1 MAKKIRLGVIGG
13 GGDSLIGVLHRVA
26 SHINDNYQIVGGVFN
41 PDFDLNMEFAKE
53 IDVPTNRIYKDFDTL
68 IEEELKLPKEE
79 RIQVCSVL
87 TPNFLHFPMAKKL
100 LDNGFNVICEK
111 PMTTTLEEAKILQ
124 AAHKKAGTVFAV
136 THTYT
141 GYPMV
146 RQMREMIKE
155 GALGK
160 IHKVD
165 ARYYQGWIN
174 TIIHDKE
181 KRSSVWRLDPKKA
194 GISSCMGDIGV
205 HAFNLIEY
213 TTGLRVNSLLCDF
226 NYLYDDNQ
234 MDVDGTV
241 LLRMGK
247 HIKGVIRGSQV
258 ATGEENGLAIRIYGE
273 KAAFVWEQER
283 PNFLY
288 MLSDTEPTKI
298 YKPGHGYNSK
308 LSLDGTKLPPGHPEG
323 IFDSMANIY
332 LGAARAIRGEKYND
346 GEFPT
351 MLDGVRGLN
360 FIEATVESNKNGNTW
375 VEMEKS

>member
-1 MAKKIRLGVIGG
+1 MPKKIRLGIIGG

-26 SHINDNYQIVGGVFN
+26 SFINDNYEIVGAVFN
-41 PDFDLNMEFAKE
+41 PDFEQNVGFAKE

-68 IEEELKLPKEE
+68 IEEELKLPEEE

-100 LDNGFNVICEK
+100 LENGFHVICEK
-111 PMTTTLEEAKILQ
+111 PMTMNYEEAKNLQ
-124 AAHKKAGTVFAV
+124 QVYEKSGKVFAL

-146 RQMREMIKE
+146 RQMREMIKA

-174 TIIHDKE
+174 TVIHDKE
-181 KRSSVWRLDPKKA
+181 KRSTVWRLDPKKA
-194 GISSCMGDIGV
+194 GISSCIGDIGV
-205 HAFNLIEY
+205 HASNLIEY
-213 TTGLRVNSLLCDF
+213 TTGLKIKSVLCDF

-241 LLRMGK
+241 LIRMDK
-247 HIKGVIRGSQV
+247 HVKGVVRASQV
-258 ATGEENGLAIRIYGE
+258 ATGEENGLAIAIYGE
-273 KAAFVWEQER
+273 KGAFRWEQEK

-288 MLSDTEPTKI
+288 KMSDTEPLQV
-298 YKPGHGYNSK
+298 YKPGHGYNSE
-308 LSLDGTKLPPGHPEG
+308 LSLNSSKMPPGHPEG

-332 LGAARAIRGEKYND
+332 LGAARAIRGEAYID

-351 MLDGVRGLN
+351 MQDGVRGMN
-360 FIEATVESNKNGNTW
+360 FIESTVTSHKQGNIW
-375 VEMEKS
+375 VDLD